1 MPGPTPVTEPVVELI
16 VAVVVGIMLHVPPV
30 DPSVSAIESEAQTD
44 EGPPIAEGEAFTV
57 TIVVA
62 VQPPAV

>member
-1 MPGPTPVTEPVVELI
+1 
-16 VAVVVGIMLHVPPV
+16 MLHVPPV

-57 TIVVA
+57 TTVVA